1 VDDRVIIDCLSS
13 EDIVRLKLS
22 PVPVPVEAFE
32 SVVIVVVGDFDFR
45 LGTINSSH
53 RRSCKPVRNGSF
65 PLDLSESEKDRPGDL
80 RTPPGCP
87 FPAVVGG
94 AMAMGVGGG
103 PRPGGDRG
111 GEG

>member
-1 VDDRVIIDCLSS
+1 MIDCLSS

-22 PVPVPVEAFE
+22 PVPVEVL
-32 SVVIVVVGDFDFR
+32 VLVVVVGDCDFR

-94 AMAMGVGGG
+94 AMAMDVGGG
-103 PRPGGDRG
+103 SRLGRGRG

>member
-1 VDDRVIIDCLSS
+1 MDDRVIIDCLSS
-13 EDIVRLKLS
+13 EDIVRLRLS

-32 SVVIVVVGDFDFR
+32 SVVVVGDFDFR

-80 RTPPGCP
+80 RTPPASP
-87 FPAVVGG
+87 FPAVIGG
-94 AMAMGVGGG
+94 AMAMDVGGG
-103 PRPGGDRG
+103 SRLGGGRG

>member
-1 VDDRVIIDCLSS
+1 MDDRVMIDCLSS

-22 PVPVPVEAFE
+22 PVPVEVL
-32 SVVIVVVGDFDFR
+32 VLVVVVGDCDFR

-80 RTPPGCP
+80 RTPPASP
-87 FPAVVGG
+87 FPAVIGG
-94 AMAMGVGGG
+94 AMAMDVGGG
-103 PRPGGDRG
+103 SRLGGGRG